1 MGSKVLSCRLIFL
14 RIHSELIPKETFPFQ
29 LITFQTI
36 QSLKRVKSIDLIFSF
51 YPKLKGSDYLDKG
64 SFDVKK
70 HLSGSDLSYID
81 DSGATVS
88 IIEIGDSCCKPIRIK
103 CTKVKKNKER
113 CNVSKG
119 NLLNIN
125 FLLISLQKYT
135 NRKNVVR

>member
-1 MGSKVLSCRLIFL
+1 M
-14 RIHSELIPKETFPFQ
+14 
-29 LITFQTI
+29 
-36 QSLKRVKSIDLIFSF
+36 
-51 YPKLKGSDYLDKG
+51 DKG

-119 NLLNIN
+119 NLLKIN
-125 FLLISLQKYT
+125 FLLISLLKKYKQEKCYVIMAPK
-135 NRKNVVR
+135 RENVWT